1 MITMILIVLYLFM
14 NKSAT
19 LNNATDFIVKRAFR
33 AGAVTRGDVIL
44 ALGVSTA
51 TATRLMSEVVS
62 KRGDILERVRQKIVP
77 RLLAKP
83 PACASE
89 EALLQ
94 TLNEGGHDFLLRVGL
109 YENELPVTYVS
120 WTNSAPKKQGILA
133 TITEA
138 IRTESYLRIAY
149 VGMREKEEPASRVIV
164 PLGLERMNDQWRVVA
179 QDLGKDGYPIR
190 VFVLS
195 RILDAEKAQLKRRPT
210 GFVHQHQ
217 SDAIVPVAVTLNP
230 KLTPLQKEIIAD
242 ELDIREGK
250 VRLAKRG
257 IFEFKRRFCNE
268 PASPGAI
275 WPPLD
280 DCHEL

>member
-1 MITMILIVLYLFM
+1 MCCKFLM
-14 NKSAT
+14 NKSSSID
-19 LNNATDFIVKRAFR
+19 NATDFIVKRAFR
-33 AGAVTRGDVIL
+33 AGAVTRSDVIL

-51 TATRLMSEVVS
+51 SASRLMTDVLM
-62 KRGDILERVRQKIVP
+62 KKNDILERVRQKIVP
-77 RLLAKP
+77 RLLAKTP
-83 PACASE
+83 SCASE

-109 YENELPVTYVS
+109 YEHELPVTYVS
-120 WTNSAPKKQGILA
+120 WTNSVPKKPGILGA
-133 TITEA
+133 IIEA

-149 VGMREKEEPASRVIV
+149 LGMREKEQSASRVIA

-195 RILDAEKAQLKRRPT
+195 RILDAEKAPLKRRPP
-210 GFVHQHQ
+210 GLVHQHH
-217 SDAIVPVAVTLNP
+217 SDAIVPLAVTLNP
-230 KLTPLQKEIIAD
+230 KLSPLQKEILAD
-242 ELDIREGK
+242 ELGIRDGK

-257 IFEFKRRFCNE
+257 IFEFKRRFSNE
-268 PASPGAI
+268 PASAGAI

-280 DCHEL
+280 ECHEL

>member
-1 MITMILIVLYLFM
+1 M

-19 LNNATDFIVKRAFR
+19 LDNATDFIVKRAFR

-51 TATRLMSEVVS
+51 TATRLMAEVVT
-62 KRGDILERVRQKIVP
+62 KRGDILERFRQKIVP

-109 YENELPVTYVS
+109 YEYELPISYVS
-120 WTNSAPKKQGILA
+120 WTNSTPKKPGILGML
-133 TITEA
+133 IEA

-149 VGMREKEEPASRVIV
+149 IGMREKEEPASRVIA
-164 PLGLERMNDQWRVVA
+164 PLGLERMNDQWRVIA

-195 RILDAEKAQLKRRPT
+195 RILDAERAPLKRRPP
-210 GFVHQHQ
+210 GFVHQHH
-217 SDAIVPVAVTLNP
+217 SDAIVPVSVALNP
-230 KLTPLQKEIIAD
+230 KLSPLQKEIIAS
-242 ELDIREGK
+242 ELGIRDGK
-250 VRLAKRG
+250 VRLAQRG
-257 IFEFKRRFCNE
+257 IFEFKRRFSDA

-280 DCHEL
+280 DCHLG

>member
-1 MITMILIVLYLFM
+1 M

-19 LNNATDFIVKRAFR
+19 LDNATDFIVKRAFR
-33 AGAVTRGDVIL
+33 AGTVSRGDVIQAL
-44 ALGVSTA
+44 AVSTA
-51 TATRLMSEVVS
+51 TATRLMAEVVT
-62 KRGDILERVRQKIVP
+62 KRGDILERSRQKIVP

-120 WTNSAPKKQGILA
+120 WTNSVPRKPGILG
-133 TITEA
+133 TLIEA
-138 IRTESYLRIAY
+138 IRAESYLRIAY
-149 VGMREKEEPASRVIV
+149 VGMREKEEPASRVIA

-179 QDLGKDGYPIR
+179 QDLGKEGYPIR

-195 RILDAEKAQLKRRPT
+195 RILDAEKSPLKRRPP
-210 GFVHQHQ
+210 GFVHQHH
-217 SDAIVPVAVTLNP
+217 SDVNVPLAVTLNP
-230 KLTPLQKEIIAD
+230 KLSPLQKEIVAG

-257 IFEFKRRFCNE
+257 IFEFKRRFSNV